1 MTASDSTED
10 LAAQARL
17 VSALRDAVVSV
28 AGGKRAALIETHISY
43 VLLTGQFAYKIKKA
57 VGLGFLDFRTLA
69 ARRFYCQEEL
79 RLNRRFAPELYL
91 DVIAITGS
99 VEAPALG
106 GNGAV
111 IEYAVKMRE
120 FPQDALASRAL
131 VRDEVSASDIDAL
144 AAKVAAFHRA
154 ACVASLGGPF
164 GAPASVLRIAL
175 QNFTQIRAVLD
186 TAAEIADLDALAGW
200 TAREYAACAAALVR
214 RRDDGFVREC
224 HGDLHLGNI
233 ARIDGELTLFDC
245 IEFNVEMRWI
255 DVMSEV
261 AFTMMDLQDR
271 GRAEFAHRFLND
283 YLEISGDY
291 DGLSVLRFYLV
302 YRAMVRGKI
311 VLLRAAQLE
320 PGDAKAAALVE
331 YRGYLNLAKR
341 YAQPSRSA
349 IVITHGLA
357 GSGKT
362 TLSQVLLEM
371 IGAVRI
377 RTDVERK
384 RSQGLRATARDHACI
399 DEGLYAPEA
408 TRETYLR
415 ALELA
420 RCATATGYVAI
431 VDATFLKRWQRQLF
445 RDLAAELGIPFGIVT
460 FVTSEATLRERIMRR
475 LQDANDASDAD
486 LAVLEHQMQTQEPL
500 ASDELADTVVYDG
513 QTPLVEAHSP
523 ARWRGILD
531 RLAPARCTVAA
542 ERAATPDVVE
552 SRPGGE
558 KIVPHQMF
566 TGLLAR

>member
-1 MTASDSTED
+1 MLTHVQDRYEQASLSPMTASDSRED

-17 VSALRDAVVSV
+17 VSALRDAIVSV

-154 ACVASLGGPF
+154 ACVASIGGPF

-320 PGDAKAAALVE
+320 PGDAKAAALIE

-384 RSQGLRATARDHACI
+384 RLHGLVATARDRAGI
-399 DEGLYAPEA
+399 DAGVYAPEA
-408 TRETYLR
+408 TREAYRR

-420 RCATATGYVAI
+420 RGATAAGYVVI
-431 VDATFLKRWQRQLF
+431 VDAAFLSHWQRQLF
-445 RDLAAELGIPFGIVT
+445 RDLATKLGLPFVIVT
-460 FVTSEATLRERIMRR
+460 FVANEATLRQRIVRR
-475 LQDANDASDAD
+475 LHDASDASDAD
-486 LAVLEHQMQTQEPL
+486 LAVLEHQLQTQERL
-500 ASDELADTVVYDG
+500 APDELVDTVAYDA
-513 QTPLVEAHSP
+513 EAALDEAQSR
-523 ARWRGILD
+523 ARWQAVLD
-531 RLAPARCTVAA
+531 RLAPARSTANQRDPLCL
-542 ERAATPDVVE
+542 D
-552 SRPGGE
+552 
-558 KIVPHQMF
+558 
-566 TGLLAR
+566 ARDS